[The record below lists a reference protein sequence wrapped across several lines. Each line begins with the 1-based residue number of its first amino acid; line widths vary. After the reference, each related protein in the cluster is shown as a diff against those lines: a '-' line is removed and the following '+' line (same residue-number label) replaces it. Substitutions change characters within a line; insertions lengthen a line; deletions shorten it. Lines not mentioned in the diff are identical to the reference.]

1 VIDKVKLKMSY
12 SDFKSLEKAQT
23 DLGLTINETA
33 GLFQGIPPVEISD
46 FLRQTLDFNI
56 PLALAINSE
65 KARSEFIIAP
75 ILAEVKRNVGCSLF
89 SGTEFNVDPDRG
101 LTGYVDFLVSRDPEQ
116 LYIKAPAIAVIEAKK
131 EDLNSG
137 LGQCAATLVAAQI
150 FNQRREQEIS
160 ELLGVV
166 TSGSAWKF
174 FKLSSSN
181 MTIDLLEYPIANPE
195 KILGILQTS
204 F

>member
-1 VIDKVKLKMSY
+1 
-12 SDFKSLEKAQT
+12 
-23 DLGLTINETA
+23 
-33 GLFQGIPPVEISD
+33 
-46 FLRQTLDFNI
+46 
-56 PLALAINSE
+56 
-65 KARSEFIIAP
+65 
-75 ILAEVKRNVGCSLF
+75 
-89 SGTEFNVDPDRG
+89 
-101 LTGYVDFLVSRDPEQ
+101 

-174 FKLSSSN
+174 FKLSGSN

>member
-1 VIDKVKLKMSY
+1 MSY

-33 GLFQGIPPVEISD
+33 GWFQGIPPVEISD

-75 ILAEVKRNVGCSLF
+75 ILAEVKRNVGCGLF

-116 LYIKAPAIAVIEAKK
+116 LYIKAPAIAVIEA
-131 EDLNSG
+131 
-137 LGQCAATLVAAQI
+137 Q
-150 FNQRREQEIS
+150 
-160 ELLGVV
+160 
-166 TSGSAWKF
+166 
-174 FKLSSSN
+174 
-181 MTIDLLEYPIANPE
+181 
-195 KILGILQTS
+195 
-204 F
+204 